1 MSTTQFGDDRR
12 SREVLLFMPRER
24 AHALRRRMLTG
35 ARFRHMNVSRLYRV
49 GTGWGLTLGVEQRG
63 AASRRHT
70 ERRTR
75 TA

>member
-1 MSTTQFGDDRR
+1 MSTTQIGDDRG

-35 ARFRHMNVSRLYRV
+35 ARRMSVSRLYRV

-63 AASRRHT
+63 AASRRHAD
-70 ERRTR
+70 RRAR